1 MPGRRSTLSVKRFTI
16 LADPDGKWVFP
27 DSDEFLALLDDPD
40 PDYAAV
46 AFAVINLGFIKLEIL
61 PQSFMEIEV
70 HPRNVG
76 FRAVQAVE
84 EQLLLTSQIKLF
96 VIKYL
101 DRGSWRSAILPS
113 VEHTIRRLS
122 QLCAP
127 DFNAPCGRLGL

>member
-1 MPGRRSTLSVKRFTI
+1 VKRFTI

-46 AFAVINLGFIKLEIL
+46 AFAVINLGFIQLEIL

-84 EQLLLTSQIKLF
+84 EQLGVYRLRFLGHQIEPYAATAA
-96 VIKYL
+96 V
-101 DRGSWRSAILPS
+101 
-113 VEHTIRRLS
+113 
-122 QLCAP
+122 
-127 DFNAPCGRLGL
+127 